1 VNALACAIVSQAIGC
16 SVMRDWLHRPEVE
29 SQRLMTEAQQAE
41 TQGNLTSAESLCRQA
56 MDVEPDCI
64 EAQRMLA
71 FVLLERG
78 DDKAAL
84 TQFQRLVD
92 INPEDAESWIRIA
105 HLREQQGENA
115 AARTAVANALAAN
128 PKYIDALLFS
138 AQHQREI
145 NDDQGALDALHRVLS
160 IDADNIEAKLGIAT
174 LQIDSNRSERAAPL
188 LRTICESPLANPV
201 QKAEAYWALGMVY
214 GKKRRWSDAASAIN
228 KAFEHPKRP
237 SADQMYRL
245 AYAQFQ
251 ANERQ
256 QAWQAARVA
265 LQLSARHAGAA
276 QLTAALSTEFDDS
289 ARRVVPVGYSNT
301 VLPVP
306 TGWSR

>member
-1 VNALACAIVSQAIGC
+1 VSTGNGC
-16 SVMRDWLHRPEVE
+16 RTRLHR
-29 SQRLMTEAQQAE
+29 
-41 TQGNLTSAESLCRQA
+41 SATHVGVC
-56 MDVEPDCI
+56 
-64 EAQRMLA
+64 
-71 FVLLERG
+71 LLERG

-84 TQFQRLVD
+84 AQFQRLVD

-188 LRTICESPLANPV
+188 LRTICESPLANLV

-228 KAFEHPKRP
+228 KAFEHQKRP

-265 LQLSARHAGAA
+265 LQLSPRHAGAA
-276 QLTAALSTEFDDS
+276 QLTAALSTEFDDR